1 MDTETEFFTRD
12 VSNLD
17 DFLFDADCGYQSGD
31 AARLFDF
38 LDFIF
43 VEMDASLRPWSK
55 FSQKIMVLIRM
66 CLRTNKI
73 LLVSSGAM

>member
-17 DFLFDADCGYQSGD
+17 DFLFDAESGYQSGD

-73 LLVSSGAM
+73 LFASSGAM